1 MSNLLSTSNK
11 LGPGFDR
18 GSFFTDVVEINF
30 AFYVNRFFVAR
41 LRSEQSV
48 VYTPGNI
55 GPSLLYQTGI
65 CEYGHVSEL
74 SSLGLIFM
82 DIKHYPVQTINISSN
97 VVVASTV
104 NINIVIS

>member
-18 GSFFTDVVEINF
+18 GSFFTDVVEIDF

-55 GPSLLYQTGI
+55 GPSLLYQPGI
-65 CEYGHVSEL
+65 REYPYESTP
-74 SSLGLIFM
+74 STMGLIFM
-82 DIKHYPVQTINISSN
+82 DIKHYPVQTVNLGSN
-97 VVVASTV
+97 TIVASTV